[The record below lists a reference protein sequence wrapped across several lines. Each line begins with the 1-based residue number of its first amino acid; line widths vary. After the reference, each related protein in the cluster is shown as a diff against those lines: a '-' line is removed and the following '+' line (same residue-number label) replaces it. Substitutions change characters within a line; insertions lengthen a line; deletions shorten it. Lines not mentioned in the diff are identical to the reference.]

1 MVDTHHSPSR
11 WLPWCAIL
19 ALWVLG
25 QSVLVR
31 IGVSPIADHALIDPD
46 SYMRLVRIRELWQTG
61 EWFDTVIV
69 RANAPYGDAL
79 HWTRPFDVIL
89 LLGIVILKPFLGF
102 EEALYWSGAAVSPL
116 LLLLTAAAIGWAGAP
131 ILRSQD
137 RFFAMAFLLLQPAV
151 LVYGMI
157 GRADHHA
164 LQLLLFAL
172 HLGFVLRLLIN
183 PLNVGTA
190 IGAGLTLAL
199 GLWVSTEFLL
209 SLALLL
215 VAFGVLWLQNERWA
229 VPASI
234 YCIVFAVGV
243 GAAIAVERPF
253 ADWFTVSFDRLSIV
267 HLTLA
272 IVCVAAW
279 TLLATFA
286 RSVWARR
293 PSQRAL
299 LALAAAAGA
308 LALMYALFPRFFGG
322 PMVDVDPLLFPL
334 WMDNVG
340 ELRPILLDGHDSV
353 SRVIFYIGPAIL
365 TLPYLAVM
373 AISRFGEPESRLYGV
388 LLLASVMMIGLAMQH
403 VRFAPLAELTFAIPL
418 ADILSRFR
426 NWAGRLVQ
434 QPLSD
439 VLRTVISGAML
450 VGFLVTGSVVG
461 ATPEQNNTLVRRD
474 RCPLAQ
480 LSAILNDPVGLGD
493 RRRIIV
499 AMIDHG
505 PELLYHTGHAVI
517 ATPYHRNRTGIID
530 THHIMT
536 NPEESVS
543 RNLIDRRGGDL
554 LLICPNGPE
563 QLTYGEAAEKS
574 SLFSRILAGNPPRWL
589 VPVSLPE
596 SVAQSVRLFRIV
608 RANSDLGQKQ

>member
-1 MVDTHHSPSR
+1 MVDTHQTPSQ
-11 WLPWCAIL
+11 WLPWCAVL

-61 EWFDTVIV
+61 DWFDTVIA

-79 HWTRPFDVIL
+79 HWTRLFDGFL
-89 LLGIVILKPFLGF
+89 LLGVFVLKPFLGF
-102 EEALYWSGAAVSPL
+102 EEALYWSGAVASPL
-116 LLLLTAAAIGWAGAP
+116 LLLLTAVVIGWAGAP
-131 ILRSQD
+131 LLRRQD

-183 PLNVGTA
+183 PLGVGA
-190 IGAGLTLAL
+190 MIGAGLTLAL
-199 GLWVSTEFLL
+199 GFWVSTEFLL
-209 SLALLL
+209 SFGLLL
-215 VAFGVLWLQNERWA
+215 VVFGVLWLQNERWA

-234 YCIVFAVGV
+234 YCITFAVALG
-243 GAAIAVERPF
+243 GAIAVERPF
-253 ADWFTVSFDRLSIV
+253 ADWFTISFDRISIV

-272 IVCVAAW
+272 ILSVAAW

-286 RSVWARR
+286 RTVWARR

-299 LALAAAAGA
+299 LALAVGA
-308 LALMYALFPRFFGG
+308 TALGLMYGLFPRFFGG
-322 PMVDVDPLLFPL
+322 PMVDVDPRLFPL

-340 ELRPILLDGHDSV
+340 ELRPILLDNQDNV
-353 SRVIFYIGPAIL
+353 SRVIFYIGPAFL

-373 AISRFGEPESRLYGV
+373 TISRIGEPESRLYGV
-388 LLLASVMMIGLAMQH
+388 LFLASVLLVGLAMQH
-403 VRFAPLAELTFAIPL
+403 VRFAPLVELTFAIPL

-434 QPLSD
+434 RPLSD

-450 VGFLVTGSVVG
+450 IGFLVTGSVVG

-474 RCPLAQ
+474 RCPLAD
-480 LSAILNDPVGLGD
+480 LSALLNDPAGLGD

-517 ATPYHRNRTGIID
+517 ATPYHRNRDGIVD
-530 THHIMT
+530 VHRIMT
-536 NPEESVS
+536 DPEEAVS
-543 RNLIDRRGGDL
+543 RGLIDRRGADL
-554 LLICPNGPE
+554 LMICPNGPE
-563 QLTYGEAAEKS
+563 NLTYGEAAEKS
-574 SLFSRILAGNPPRWL
+574 SLFSRLLTNNPPRWL

-596 SVAQSVRLFRIV
+596 DLAKSVKLYRVARPTFRK
-608 RANSDLGQKQ
+608 GQ